1 MLAQAA
7 RAKSDKPVASPSA
20 LPVTHPDPNQ
30 PIDEKH
36 NKGKIFI
43 TSFSSQDDGPFGFLS
58 NFFPTKFFDRGLHTQ
73 HEWTSMEQNSQFV
86 KAGAMGLADIEWN
99 EWEPKISSEQLRHA
113 ILIADLRDC
122 LVRTGD
128 YELVEVRGDDARC
141 GTFENLGPWEGNL
154 LGRVL
159 MEVRAFH
166 QKRTGYEGGF
176 DAAFWEAKQEE
187 YDAKVADAGSA
198 KD

>member
-1 MLAQAA
+1 MDPTLRNRTLIDTERFSTTMLAQAA

-113 ILIADLRDC
+113 ILMLARTDAMVDLSRSF
-122 LVRTGD
+122 RSF
-128 YELVEVRGDDARC
+128 A
-141 GTFENLGPWEGNL
+141 
-154 LGRVL
+154 
-159 MEVRAFH
+159 
-166 QKRTGYEGGF
+166 
-176 DAAFWEAKQEE
+176 
-187 YDAKVADAGSA
+187 
-198 KD
+198 